1 MIDKSIREIL
11 RTKYRVENGKK
22 FKLSDFDPAD
32 TAGLSLSKKEAKK
45 ALRQRVKRL
54 AELQELLYA
63 NSQRTLIVALQGMDT
78 SGKDGTIKHVTS
90 GINPQ
95 GISVASFKQ
104 PGPVELSHDYLW
116 RVHMAMPPAGKIGI
130 FNRSHYEEV
139 LVTKV
144 HPEILGAQRLPASVT
159 ADKDFWTHRYEDI
172 RNFETYVHRQGHS
185 MIKIFLNIS
194 KEEQRLRLLS
204 RLDLSEKQ
212 WKFSPSD
219 PKERK
224 FWEQY
229 QDVYQETVEATAAPH
244 APWFVVPANNKWFA
258 RLVVVEL
265 MIAELEKFEM
275 VAPKPN
281 PEVLASLNLLKEE
294 LGGNPD
300 KKLLVKEKQ
309 EKIVSESSPE
319 VLASLRII
327 KDKLNSDPQLK
338 EMIKEKK
345 EEIKKT
351 STPEELQSLRLFKEE
366 LGAAEAEAKT
376 TKVKKD
382 KKDKKSKK

>member
-22 FKLSDFDPAD
+22 FKLADFDPAD
-32 TAGLSLSKKEAKK
+32 TAGLSLTKKEAKK
-45 ALRQRVKRL
+45 ALRKRVKRL
-54 AELQELLYA
+54 SELQELLYA
-63 NSQRTLIVALQGMDT
+63 NAQRTLIVALQGMDT

-116 RVHMAMPPAGKIGI
+116 RIHMAVPAKGKIGI

-139 LVTKV
+139 LVTKI
-144 HPEILGAQRLPASVT
+144 HPEVLEKQNLPKEIMK
-159 ADKDFWTHRYEDI
+159 DKNFWQHRYADI
-172 RNFETYVHRQGHS
+172 CNCEAYLNRQGYNF
-185 MIKIFLNIS
+185 IKIFLNIS

-204 RLDLSEKQ
+204 RLDLTEKQ

-229 QDVYQETVEATAAPH
+229 QDVYQEAIETTATAH

-294 LGGNPD
+294 LGGVPD
-300 KKLLVKEKQ
+300 HQELANEIKTKKINELKEIEKKIQIAKEK
-309 EKIVSESSPE
+309 
-319 VLASLRII
+319 I
-327 KDKLNSDPQLK
+327 KT
-338 EMIKEKK
+338 KK
-345 EEIKKT
+345 N
-351 STPEELQSLRLFKEE
+351 
-366 LGAAEAEAKT
+366 
-376 TKVKKD
+376 
-382 KKDKKSKK
+382 

>member
-22 FKLSDFDPAD
+22 FKLTDFDPAD
-32 TAGLSLSKKEAKK
+32 TAGLSLTKKEAKK
-45 ALRQRVKRL
+45 ALRKRVKRL
-54 AELQELLYA
+54 CELQELLYA
-63 NSQRTLIVALQGMDT
+63 NAQRTLIVALQGMDT

-116 RVHMAMPPAGKIGI
+116 RVHMAVPAKGKIGI

-139 LVTKV
+139 LVTKI
-144 HPEILGAQRLPASVT
+144 HPDVLEKQNLPKEIMK
-159 ADKDFWTHRYEDI
+159 DKKFWQHRYEDI
-172 RNFETYVHRQGHS
+172 CNCETYLDRQGYKFV
-185 MIKIFLNIS
+185 KIFLNIS

-204 RLDLSEKQ
+204 RLDLTEKQ

-219 PKERK
+219 PKERN
-224 FWEQY
+224 FWDQY
-229 QDVYQETVEATAAPH
+229 QDAYQEAIATTATTE
-244 APWFVVPANNKWFA
+244 APWFVVPANNKWFT

-281 PEVLASLNLLKEE
+281 PEVLASLNLLKKE
-294 LGGNPD
+294 LGGVPD
-300 KKLLVKEKQ
+300 HQELEKELEVKKINELKEIEKKIQMEKEK
-309 EKIVSESSPE
+309 
-319 VLASLRII
+319 L
-327 KDKLNSDPQLK
+327 
-338 EMIKEKK
+338 
-345 EEIKKT
+345 
-351 STPEELQSLRLFKEE
+351 
-366 LGAAEAEAKT
+366 
-376 TKVKKD
+376 
-382 KKDKKSKK
+382 KSKKIK